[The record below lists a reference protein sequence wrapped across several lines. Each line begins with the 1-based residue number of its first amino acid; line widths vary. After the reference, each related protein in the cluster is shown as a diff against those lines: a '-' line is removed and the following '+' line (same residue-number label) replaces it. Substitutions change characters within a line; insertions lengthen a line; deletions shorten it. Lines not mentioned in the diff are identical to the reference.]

1 MLNRDHLLIW
11 LKDTSPA
18 LIVFFGS
25 ILFFFLTGKLT
36 SAYFQDVLIKSII
49 RLVRFTIFL
58 CLPVFLAYP
67 IYNFI
72 IKRTKRVF
80 LQIES
85 WEMLGIHPFMH
96 WLARPFQGIGII
108 LLFSTKL
115 LISLSIIVGVPE
127 NALFRGSGHFQMGR
141 FLTVSIITVLIAILL
156 SNLWTFDDMGIRYFN
171 RKDQEIKMIGKYV
184 GTIMPIIFGFYGIF
198 TLHANYP
205 AKEAFVYLFKLI
217 IILYPPFL
225 IFAVVHTYATRNKS
239 KAFAAIPKLE
249 KRRLD

>member
-1 MLNRDHLLIW
+1 MLNKDQLLIW

-36 SAYFQDVLIKSII
+36 SVYFQDVLIKSII

-58 CLPVFLAYP
+58 CLPIFLIFP
-67 IYNFI
+67 VYNFI
-72 IKRTKRVF
+72 IERTKGVF
-80 LQIES
+80 LQIECQ
-85 WEMLGIHPFMH
+85 EKLQIHPLTH

-127 NALFRGSGHFQMGR
+127 SALFRSTGHFQMGR

-171 RKDQEIKMIGKYV
+171 RKDQEIKMIGKYI

-205 AKEAFVYLFKLI
+205 VKEAFFYLFKLI

-225 IFAVVHTYATRNKS
+225 IFAVIHNYATKNKS
-239 KAFAAIPKLE
+239 EFLAAIPGLE